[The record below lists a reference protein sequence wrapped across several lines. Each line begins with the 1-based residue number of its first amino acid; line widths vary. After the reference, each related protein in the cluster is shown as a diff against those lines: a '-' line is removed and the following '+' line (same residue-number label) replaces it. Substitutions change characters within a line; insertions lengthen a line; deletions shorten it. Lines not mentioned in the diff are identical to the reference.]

1 VRFNTTAGTFDVELL
16 DADAP
21 VTVANFLSYQASPEY
36 SGLIVHRS
44 VPNFVIQGGGFTL
57 TDSRI
62 SSVQTN
68 PPIQN
73 EFLAANSNVRGT
85 LAMAMVSG
93 NINSGSSQWFVNVA
107 DNTFLDEGKYTV
119 FGRVLGNGMS
129 VVDQINNL
137 TTYDLTTAYGS
148 GALGE
153 VPLTKA
159 PPEGTQL
166 TGTVSLQSGSNLL
179 SGTGT
184 AFTTELSVGTDIW
197 INSKIYRVQSIASDT
212 AAVLS
217 SAASATV
224 TASSAWKDFLPDD
237 ADFVVFSSIDELLPL
252 LP

>member
-1 VRFNTTAGTFDVELL
+1 
-16 DADAP
+16 
-21 VTVANFLSYQASPEY
+21 
-36 SGLIVHRS
+36 
-44 VPNFVIQGGGFTL
+44 
-57 TDSRI
+57 
-62 SSVQTN
+62 VQTN

-224 TASSAWKDFLPDD
+224 TATSAWKDFLPDD